1 MVGYYGRKEIFSD
14 VKEITKGNIVKVL
27 ENAISVHQFNRRQID
42 FLYNYKNGKQPILE
56 RKKEIR
62 PEICNKIVVNRA
74 NEIVSFKDSY
84 LMGKPIQYVG
94 RTEGE
99 EVTAN
104 IKLLNDYMY
113 SAKKTSSDKK
123 LATWFHTCGVAY
135 RMVLPDKEDT
145 NKDGAPFVLRVLDP
159 RNTFL
164 IKFSGIGND
173 VLAGV
178 TYVELADKSVLY
190 SVYTPT
196 MYFELLGGMQ
206 TFKVTNAK
214 PHALGQIP
222 IIEYINNEA
231 RLGSFEVVL
240 DLLNAINIT
249 ASNRIDGIE
258 QFIQSLMVL
267 KGVDIE
273 DEQFKSLKELGGIK
287 VPENGD
293 VKFLI
298 QELNQNQTQ
307 VVIDDMYETILTIC
321 GMPNRN
327 GGSSTSDTGT
337 AVIMRDGWGSAEAR
351 AQETQVLFEDSE
363 KDFLKIVLRIL
374 RDMRELNLNLKDVDI
389 RFTRGN
395 YENIL
400 QKATVLT
407 TMLGNE
413 NIHPLLAY
421 THCGMFPDP
430 ELAYSMSKKYAEEN
444 KPVSPPTEETPTEVT
459 PDAENN

>member
-14 VKEITKGNIVKVL
+14 VREITKDNIVQVL
-27 ENAISVHQFNRRQID
+27 EKAVAVHRSNRRQID
-42 FLYNYKNGKQPILE
+42 YLYNYKNGKQPVLN

-84 LMGKPIQYVG
+84 LMGKPVQYVG

-99 EVTAN
+99 EITKN
-104 IKLLNDYMY
+104 IKSLNDYMY
-113 SAKKTSSDKK
+113 AAKKASSDKK

-135 RMVLPDKEDT
+135 RMVLPDKNDN
-145 NKDGAPFVLRVLDP
+145 NKDGSPFVIHVLDP

-178 TYVELADKSVLY
+178 TYVELADKSILY

-196 MYFELLGGMQ
+196 MYFELIGNAQ
-206 TFKVTNAK
+206 SFKVTDSK

-222 IIEYINNEA
+222 IIEYVCNES

-240 DLLNAINIT
+240 DLLDAINIT

-287 VPENGD
+287 VPEGGD
-293 VKFLI
+293 VKFLV

-307 VVIDDMYETILTIC
+307 TVIDDMYDTILTIC

-327 GGSSTSDTGT
+327 GGTSTSDTGT

-363 KDFLKIVLRIL
+363 KEFLKIVLRIL
-374 RDMRELNLNLKDVDI
+374 RDMRGIDLKLKDVDV

-395 YENIL
+395 YENIT
-400 QKATVLT
+400 QKAQVLT
-407 TMLGNE
+407 TMLNNE
-413 NIHPLLAY
+413 KIHPQLAF
-421 THCGMFPDP
+421 THSGMFVDP
-430 ELAYSMSKKYAEEN
+430 ELAYSMSKTYVEKNATSET
-444 KPVSPPTEETPTEVT
+444 PVKTPVEETNN
-459 PDAENN
+459 AENN